1 MINSSILQNS
11 SVFPP
16 LLCFGMWRNSVI
28 SGPSW
33 TFDSDV
39 GSTPLHRTVTLAL
52 SQPETLTLR
61 SHRGAPVRSMP
72 AISQK
77 CGKLDVWN
85 KGPLC
90 CNVSLMR
97 PSFLQSLSMAT
108 SRRKKTYEWENLP
121 SDAEWD
127 GLALFA
133 VCIPQMTW
141 YSLKTREPEDSM
153 FPCLRR
159 YISRVVCE
167 VSILA
172 HCLPKPTSTLC
183 AAQNQLIAKLTKY
196 PVASTATYSAK
207 RPFSPGLS
215 IPWHLHMQIIHNLC
229 MNTNQQSQ
237 SCHLSEPVIPVGRE
251 PGQAPVLLVEP
262 WNKIYFPWGLFL
274 DQGY

>member
-61 SHRGAPVRSMP
+61 SHRGAPVRSIP

-108 SRRKKTYEWENLP
+108 SRKKKLTSGRICQVML
-121 SDAEWD
+121 S
-127 GLALFA
+127 GMAL
-133 VCIPQMTW
+133 
-141 YSLKTREPEDSM
+141 
-153 FPCLRR
+153 
-159 YISRVVCE
+159 
-167 VSILA
+167 
-172 HCLPKPTSTLC
+172 HCLQCVYLKWHDTVWKHESQKIVCSLVWGGTSVGLSVKSAYLLTVF
-183 AAQNQLIAKLTKY
+183 QNQQ
-196 PVASTATYSAK
+196 VH
-207 RPFSPGLS
+207 FV
-215 IPWHLHMQIIHNLC
+215 LHRI
-229 MNTNQQSQ
+229 S
-237 SCHLSEPVIPVGRE
+237 
-251 PGQAPVLLVEP
+251 
-262 WNKIYFPWGLFL
+262 
-274 DQGY
+274 